1 MLLSN
6 TLKVSVQLCSC
17 PKLLQLHVCRGY
29 FHPLSYRQEFYLQM
43 VSRQPCIHAQHF
55 PSRVDQYRP
64 HQTSDNIELVKT
76 DCHTDVVLILG
87 DVVLIL
93 GGYTSLAQRMDEC
106 VNTIQ
111 GGNMAVLG
119 GVDQKAKDPH

>member
-1 MLLSN
+1 MQLSKTTATACLSWLFSSSLLSSRILPTN
-6 TLKVSVQLCSC
+6 GVQT
-17 PKLLQLHVCRGY
+17 
-29 FHPLSYRQEFYLQM
+29 
-43 VSRQPCIHAQHF
+43 AQHF
-55 PSRVDQYRP
+55 PSRVDQYRS

-76 DCHTDVVLILG
+76 DCHT

>member
-1 MLLSN
+1 MSVVAIFILSPIVENFTYKWCPDSLVYTHSTLL
-6 TLKVSVQLCSC
+6 LV
-17 PKLLQLHVCRGY
+17 
-29 FHPLSYRQEFYLQM
+29 
-43 VSRQPCIHAQHF
+43 
-55 PSRVDQYRP
+55 VDQYRP
-64 HQTSDNIELVKT
+64 HQTSDNIKLVKT
-76 DCHTDVVLILG
+76 NCHTE
-87 DVVLIL
+87 VVLIL

>member
-1 MLLSN
+1 MSVMAIFILSPIVENFTYKWCPDSLAYTHSTFLL
-6 TLKVSVQLCSC
+6 V
-17 PKLLQLHVCRGY
+17 
-29 FHPLSYRQEFYLQM
+29 
-43 VSRQPCIHAQHF
+43 
-55 PSRVDQYRP
+55 VDQYRP

-76 DCHTDVVLILG
+76 NCHTK
-87 DVVLIL
+87 VVLIL